1 MGPQRLVAPTFVSV
15 FVLQTLEF
23 TTIELPPVCF
33 NLARHSR
40 SRSVKNDIVTE
51 TLAEIWV
58 DGNYMGQV
66 GDYTPSSQPLGLA
79 AGRHHIELREPG
91 YDVSSFD
98 VDVIP
103 GQVIPFQGTLQ

>member
-1 MGPQRLVAPTFVSV
+1 MGPQYLAAPTFVSV

-58 DGNYMGQV
+58 DGVPGTTE
-66 GDYTPSSQPLGLA
+66 GTGHLSIRRIRQPL
-79 AGRHHIELREPG
+79 R
-91 YDVSSFD
+91 
-98 VDVIP
+98 
-103 GQVIPFQGTLQ
+103 GTVA